1 MQRTQRSFYK
11 ECKRTR
17 ECCVLLKRMQKNART
32 LRFFEKNA
40 CPTLPIAHSPP
51 PPLIAGFMSVCI
63 IFTQKMMFYCYLP
76 TVEKDS
82 YILKG
87 RALQKKNIYL
97 QASWRWE
104 ICHLKL
110 VWATNTQCHFEKSSY
125 MIKRLI
131 SSWHCHFKGKRNL
144 IQYK

>member
-1 MQRTQRSFYK
+1 
-11 ECKRTR
+11 
-17 ECCVLLKRMQKNART
+17 MQKNARM
-32 LRFFEKNA
+32 LRSFEKNAKERKNFAFFEKNA

-87 RALQKKNIYL
+87 MALQKKYL
-97 QASWRWE
+97 LEGIME
-104 ICHLKL
+104 IGDM
-110 VWATNTQCHFEKSSY
+110 S
-125 MIKRLI
+125 
-131 SSWHCHFKGKRNL
+131 FKVSVGHK
-144 IQYK
+144 YSMPF